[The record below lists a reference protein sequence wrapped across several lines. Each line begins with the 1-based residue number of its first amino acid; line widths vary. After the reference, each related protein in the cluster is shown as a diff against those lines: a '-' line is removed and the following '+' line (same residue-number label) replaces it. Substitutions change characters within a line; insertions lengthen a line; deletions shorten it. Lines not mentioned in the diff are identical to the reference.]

1 MGACMSSSNE
11 EADQK
16 KKSQAIDKMLE
27 EDSKKLRKECK
38 ILLLGSGESGKS
50 TIVKQMKIIH
60 LKGYSEDELFN
71 YRPTVF
77 KNLVECAKAVITAMQ
92 QFNIVPEI
100 AENKEFA
107 QFMLD
112 YQPESGPQ
120 AHIDPQVGIAVQS
133 LWNDPSKAQLME
145 HQTEFYLMDSAEYF
159 FQEAVRICAPDY
171 LPSEM
176 DVLRART
183 KTTGIYETR
192 FQMGQLSIHMFDVG
206 GQRSE
211 RKKWIHCFENV
222 TSIIFCVALSE
233 YDQVLLE
240 ESSQQQ
246 NRMMESLLLFD
257 SVVNSRWFMR
267 TSIILFLNKVD
278 IFKQKLSRSP
288 LGNYFPDYSGGSD
301 VNKAAKY
308 LLWRFNQVN
317 RAHLNLY
324 PHLTQATDTSNIR
337 LVFAAVKET
346 ILNNALKD
354 SGIL

>member
-1 MGACMSSSNE
+1 
-11 EADQK
+11 
-16 KKSQAIDKMLE
+16 
-27 EDSKKLRKECK
+27 
-38 ILLLGSGESGKS
+38 
-50 TIVKQMKIIH
+50 MKIIH
-60 LKGYSEDELFN
+60 LKGYSREELTNF
-71 YRPTVF
+71 RPTVY
-77 KNLVECAKAVITAMQ
+77 KNLVECAKAVCAAMRE
-92 QFNIVPEI
+92 FEI
-100 AENKEFA
+100 EPVLEQNRAYCDFLLEYE
-107 QFMLD
+107 LD
-112 YQPESGPQ
+112 QTDPYPV
-120 AHIDPQVGIAVQS
+120 IDPKVGVAIQS
-133 LWNDPSKAQLME
+133 VWSDPAKEQLME
-145 HQTEFYLMDSAEYF
+145 RQTEFYLMDSAEYF
-159 FQEAVRICAPDY
+159 FQEAQRIVAPDY
-171 LPSEM
+171 IPNES
-176 DVLRART
+176 DVLRARI

-192 FQMGQLSIHMFDVG
+192 FKMGQLSIHMFDVG

-240 ESSQQQ
+240 ESSQ

-257 SVVNSRWFMR
+257 SIVNSRWFVR

-278 IFKQKLSRSP
+278 IFKQKLTRSP
-288 LGNYFPDYSGGSD
+288 LGNYFPDYQGGAD

>member
-1 MGACMSSSNE
+1 MMGACMSSNSE
-11 EADQK
+11 EAEQK
-16 KKSQAIDKMLE
+16 KRSQKIDKDLE
-27 EDSKKLRKECK
+27 EDSRRLRRECK

-60 LKGYSEDELFN
+60 LKGYSDDELYS
-71 YRPTVF
+71 YRSTVF
-77 KNLVECAKAVITAMQ
+77 KNLLECAKAVVAAMRQFDIEPQSEETRTAC
-92 QFNIVPEI
+92 
-100 AENKEFA
+100 EFLLNYSLA
-107 QFMLD
+107 V
-112 YQPESGPQ
+112 GPQ
-120 AHIDPQVGIAVQS
+120 PNIDAKVGEAVLT
-133 LWNDPSKAQLME
+133 LWDDPAREQLMDR
-145 HQTEFYLMDSAEYF
+145 QTEFYLMDSAGYF
-159 FQEAVRICAPDY
+159 FEQAKRIVDPNY
-171 LPSEM
+171 IPNEM

-211 RKKWIHCFENV
+211 RKKWIHCFEDV

-240 ESSQQQ
+240 ESSQ

-288 LGNYFPDYSGGSD
+288 LGNYFQDYSGGD
-301 VNKAAKY
+301 DTNKAAKY

-317 RAHLNLY
+317 RAHLHLY

>member
-1 MGACMSSSNE
+1 MGSCMSKNSE
-11 EADQK
+11 DLEQK
-16 KKSQAIDKMLE
+16 KRSQKIDKDLE
-27 EDSKKLRKECK
+27 EDSKRLRRECK

-60 LKGYSEDELFN
+60 LKGYSDDELYN

-77 KNLVECAKAVITAMQ
+77 KNLIECAKAVINAMR
-92 QFNIVPEI
+92 QFDIEPANEEI
-100 AENKEFA
+100 KAHCDFILE
-107 QFMLD
+107 
-112 YQPESGPQ
+112 YSVESGPQ
-120 AHIDPQVGIAVQS
+120 AIMNPRIGNAVQAI
-133 LWNDPSKAQLME
+133 WADPAREQLLE
-145 HQTEFYLMDSAEYF
+145 RQTEFYLMDSAEYF
-159 FQEAVRICAPDY
+159 FENAQRIVRSDY
-171 LPSEM
+171 LPNEM

-240 ESSQQQ
+240 ESSQ

-257 SVVNSRWFMR
+257 SVVNSRWFTR

-288 LGNYFPDYSGGSD
+288 LGNYFPDYSGGND

>member
-1 MGACMSSSNE
+1 MGGCMSSNSE
-11 EADQK
+11 EAEQK
-16 KKSQAIDKMLE
+16 KKSQAIDRVIE
-27 EDSKKLRKECK
+27 EDSKRLRKECK

-60 LKGYSEDELFN
+60 LKGYSEDELYN

-92 QFNIVPEI
+92 QFDIEPQLE
-100 AENKEFA
+100 ENRRHIEYL
-107 QFMLD
+107 ME
-112 YQPESGPQ
+112 YQAESGPQ
-120 AHIDPQVGIAVQS
+120 AHIDPQVGAAIQS
-133 LWNDPSKAQLME
+133 LWADPARE
-145 HQTEFYLMDSAEYF
+145 RF
-159 FQEAVRICAPDY
+159 FQEVLRIVAPDY
-171 LPSEM
+171 LPNEM

-240 ESSQQQ
+240 ESSQ

-278 IFKQKLSRSP
+278 IFKQKLTRSP
-288 LGNYFPDYSGGSD
+288 LGNYFPDYSGGND

>member
-1 MGACMSSSNE
+1 MVTMGSCMSTSGEESEQRKRSN
-11 EADQK
+11 K
-16 KKSQAIDKMLE
+16 IDRDLE
-27 EDSKKLRKECK
+27 EDSKRLRRECK

-60 LKGYSEDELFN
+60 LKGYSHEELKN

-77 KNLVECAKAVITAMQ
+77 KNLLECAKSVANAMR
-92 QFNIVPEI
+92 QFDIDPVLD
-100 AENKEFA
+100 ENKRY
-107 QFMLD
+107 LD
-112 YQPESGPQ
+112 FLIDYSLDTNPQ
-120 AHIDPQVGIAVQS
+120 TIDAKVSVAIQS
-133 LWNDPSKAQLME
+133 LWNDPAKEQLME
-145 HQTEFYLMDSAEYF
+145 RQTEFYLMDSAEYF
-159 FQEAVRICAPDY
+159 FDEAARIAHKEYIPN
-171 LPSEM
+171 EM

-192 FQMGQLSIHMFDVG
+192 FKMGQLSIHMFDVG

-240 ESSQQQ
+240 ESSQ

-278 IFKQKLSRSP
+278 IFKQKLGRSP
-288 LGNYFPDYSGGSD
+288 LSNYFPDYSGGND